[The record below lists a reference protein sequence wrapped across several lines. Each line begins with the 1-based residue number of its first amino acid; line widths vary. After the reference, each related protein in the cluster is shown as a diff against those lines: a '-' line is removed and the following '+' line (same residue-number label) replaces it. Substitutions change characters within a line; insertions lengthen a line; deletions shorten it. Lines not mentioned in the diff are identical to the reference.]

1 MLHAQTYVAG
11 NPLCQSLT
19 DCVQL
24 YDTCSNKNQKLLT
37 TEVNNDI
44 FSM

>member
-1 MLHAQTYVAG
+1 MLHAQSYVAG

-24 YDTCSNKNQKLLT
+24 YDTRSNKNQNLQT
-37 TEVNNDI
+37 TELNNDI
-44 FSM
+44 CSM